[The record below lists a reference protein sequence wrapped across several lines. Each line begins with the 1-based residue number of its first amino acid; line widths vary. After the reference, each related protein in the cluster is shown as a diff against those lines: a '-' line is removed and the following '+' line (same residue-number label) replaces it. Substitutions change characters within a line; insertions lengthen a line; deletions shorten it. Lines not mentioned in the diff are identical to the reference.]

1 MNKLGS
7 KELSRMLKEA
17 EGDETD
23 DGLTDYDEYVA
34 FAVDML
40 LCMRARDQGKAL
52 TTRSDAATDATVR
65 SIMNKQDLGKIVGA
79 CLKQCGNVD
88 HLKSG

>member
-17 EGDETD
+17 EGEDTD
-23 DGLTDYDEYVA
+23 DGMTDYDEYVA

-40 LCMRARDQGKAL
+40 LCMRARDQG
-52 TTRSDAATDATVR
+52 
-65 SIMNKQDLGKIVGA
+65 
-79 CLKQCGNVD
+79 
-88 HLKSG
+88 